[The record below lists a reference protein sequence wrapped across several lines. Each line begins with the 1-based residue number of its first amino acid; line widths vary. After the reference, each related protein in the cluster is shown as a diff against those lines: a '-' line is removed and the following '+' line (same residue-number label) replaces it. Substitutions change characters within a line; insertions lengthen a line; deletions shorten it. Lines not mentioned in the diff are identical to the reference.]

1 MSLIL
6 VIFLVLSIM
15 GMSLYTTDA
24 LHKMKDDVRTLKIR
38 TGKLIQLL
46 DAVLSRDC
54 SQATN
59 NASTNNTQASI
70 QTNSEINNT
79 NIEKPSEKFNKQVDD
94 GAQSAPDDNEDS
106 YINSILSRLGMK

>member
-59 NASTNNTQASI
+59 TSTNTS
-70 QTNSEINNT
+70 TNPPNNT
-79 NIEKPSEKFNKQVDD
+79 NIEKTSEKTNNQDDD
-94 GAQSAPDDNEDS
+94 GATAPDDNEDS